1 MNPQQVEHANA
12 TKARWVTL
20 VHFSSLLLFG
30 NQEPIFKWRDGLEDW
45 QTEQEWLESSSLD
58 RQGAADGAGDEEL
71 HREVQLQEIAGRKER
86 DFCPPSEDKI
96 RAKNCTV
103 GLSEGKGASE
113 SCKNQLG

>member
-1 MNPQQVEHANA
+1 MGKKRLLEKFLVLDAGLKNKNKTLRMNPQQVEHANA

-71 HREVQLQEIAGRKER
+71 HRKNSYRRSQGKRREISALQVKT
-86 DFCPPSEDKI
+86 K
-96 RAKNCTV
+96 
-103 GLSEGKGASE
+103 
-113 SCKNQLG
+113 

>member
-1 MNPQQVEHANA
+1 MEGW
-12 TKARWVTL
+12 TERL
-20 VHFSSLLLFG
+20 S
-30 NQEPIFKWRDGLEDW
+30 W
-45 QTEQEWLESSSLD
+45 QTEREWLESSSLE

-71 HREVQLQEIAGRKER
+71 HRAEQSREIAGRKER
-86 DFCPPSEDKI
+86 DFCPRSKDKI